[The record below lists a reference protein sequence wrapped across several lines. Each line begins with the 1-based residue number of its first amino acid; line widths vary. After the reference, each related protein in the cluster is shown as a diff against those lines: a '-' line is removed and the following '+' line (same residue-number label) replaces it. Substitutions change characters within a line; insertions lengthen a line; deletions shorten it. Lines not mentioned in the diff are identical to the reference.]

1 MSGEPKASVFKV
13 SVGSSKTSAMLV
25 RLNTGDHNL
34 NYPRRE
40 NLSAQKTE
48 GLERFPIHELAAIAA
63 YWHVTQH
70 KLRVGSVSQRNE
82 FI

>member
-1 MSGEPKASVFKV
+1 MPGEPTAFVFKV
-13 SVGSSKTSAMLV
+13 PVGSSKTSAMLV
-25 RLNTGDHNL
+25 RLHSGDHNM

-40 NLSAQKTE
+40 HLGAHKPE
-48 GLERFPIHELAAIAA
+48 RVERFPVHESAAVAA